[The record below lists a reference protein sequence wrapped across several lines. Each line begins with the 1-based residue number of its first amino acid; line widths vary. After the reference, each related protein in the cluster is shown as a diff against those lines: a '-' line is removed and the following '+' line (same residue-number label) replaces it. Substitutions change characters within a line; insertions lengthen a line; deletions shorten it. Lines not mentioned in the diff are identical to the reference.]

1 MEKFEVTVLGCGSA
15 LPTVKHNG
23 SGMVVNIREK
33 YFLVDC
39 AEGTQV
45 ELRRNHIH
53 LNRLFNVF
61 ITHLH
66 GDHCFGLMG
75 LISTLGLLG
84 RTAPLHVY
92 GPQDIETLF
101 QPLIDYHC
109 NGMTYEVVFHPIDT
123 HQNVCIYE
131 DKSLQVFSIPLKH
144 RIRCC
149 GYYFKEKELSR
160 HILKEAIEKYDIP
173 ISQIN
178 NVKAG
183 LDYVMPNGQ
192 IIKNKVLTTPP
203 SPARSFAY
211 CSDTVFR
218 PEIAEMM
225 KGVDLLY
232 HEATFAESE
241 KLLCSKVYHSTAKQA
256 AEIARLAGAKQLMLG
271 HYSSRYNDETIL
283 QKEAAEVFENTIL
296 AKEGLVVTV

>member
-1 MEKFEVTVLGCGSA
+1 MEKFEVTILGCGSA

-45 ELRRNHIH
+45 ELRRNRIH
-53 LNRLFNVF
+53 LNRLFTVF
-61 ITHLH
+61 ISHLH

-92 GPQDIETLF
+92 GPQDIDTIF

-123 HQNVCIYE
+123 HQNICIYE
-131 DKSLQVFSIPLKH
+131 DRSMQVYSIPLKH

-149 GYYFKEKELSR
+149 GYFFKEKELSR
-160 HILKEAIEKYDIP
+160 HILKDAIEKYAIP

-183 LDYVMPNGQ
+183 LDFVMPNGDV
-192 IIKNKVLTTPP
+192 IKNELITTPP
-203 SPARSFAY
+203 TPARSFAY

-218 PEIAEMM
+218 PEIAEMI

-241 KLLCSKVYHSTAKQA
+241 KQLCLKVYHSTAKQA
-256 AEIARLAGAKQLMLG
+256 AEIARLAGAKRLMLG
-271 HYSSRYNDETIL
+271 HYSSRYDDESIL
-283 QKEAAEVFENTIL
+283 QKEASEVFDNTIL

>member
-109 NGMTYEVVFHPIDT
+109 NGMTYKVVFHPIDT
-123 HQNVCIYE
+123 QQNVCIYE

-192 IIKNKVLTTPP
+192 IIKNEVLTTPP

>member
-92 GPQDIETLF
+92 GPQDIEILF

-123 HQNVCIYE
+123 HQNICIYE
-131 DKSLQVFSIPLKH
+131 DKSLQVFTIPLKH

-160 HILKEAIEKYDIP
+160 HILKEAIEKYNIP

-192 IIKNKVLTTPP
+192 IIKNEVLTTPP
-203 SPARSFAY
+203 SPTRSFAY

-218 PEIAEMM
+218 PEIAEMI
-225 KGVDLLY
+225 KGVNLLY

>member
-192 IIKNKVLTTPP
+192 IIKNEVLTTPP

-283 QKEAAEVFENTIL
+283 QKETAEVFENTIL

>member
-183 LDYVMPNGQ
+183 LDYVMPNGL
-192 IIKNKVLTTPP
+192 IIKNEVLTTPP

-225 KGVDLLY
+225 KDVDLLY

>member
-160 HILKEAIEKYDIP
+160 HILKEAIEKYVIP

-192 IIKNKVLTTPP
+192 IIKNEVLTTPP

-271 HYSSRYNDETIL
+271 HYSSRYNDEAIL

>member
-33 YFLVDC
+33 FFLVDC

-101 QPLIDYHC
+101 RPLIDYHC

-160 HILKEAIEKYDIP
+160 HILKEAIEKYNIP

-192 IIKNKVLTTPP
+192 IIKNEVLTTPP

-241 KLLCSKVYHSTAKQA
+241 KQLCLKVYHSTAKQA

>member
-192 IIKNKVLTTPP
+192 IIKNEVLTTPP

-283 QKEAAEVFENTIL
+283 QNEAAEVFENTIL

>member
-45 ELRRNHIH
+45 ELRRNRIH
-53 LNRLFNVF
+53 LNRLFTVF
-61 ITHLH
+61 ISHLH

-92 GPQDIETLF
+92 GPQDIDTLF

-109 NGMTYEVVFHPIDT
+109 NGMSYEVVFHPIDT
-123 HQNVCIYE
+123 HQNICIYE
-131 DKSLQVFSIPLKH
+131 DRSLQVFSIPLKH

-149 GYYFKEKELSR
+149 GYFFKEKELSR
-160 HILKEAIEKYDIP
+160 HILKDAIERYAIP

-183 LDYVMPNGQ
+183 LDFVMPNGEV
-192 IIKNKVLTTPP
+192 IKNELITTPP
-203 SPARSFAY
+203 TPARSFAY

-241 KLLCSKVYHSTAKQA
+241 KQLCSKVYHSTAKQA
-256 AEIARLAGAKQLMLG
+256 AEIARLAGAKRLMLG
-271 HYSSRYNDETIL
+271 HYSSRYDDESIL
-283 QKEAAEVFENTIL
+283 LKEASEVFENTIL

>member
-123 HQNVCIYE
+123 HQNICIYE

-149 GYYFKEKELSR
+149 GYFFKEKELSR

-192 IIKNKVLTTPP
+192 IIKNEKLTTPP

-241 KLLCSKVYHSTAKQA
+241 KQLCSKVYHSTAKQA

>member
-45 ELRRNHIH
+45 ELRRNRIH
-53 LNRLFNVF
+53 LNRLFTVF
-61 ITHLH
+61 ISHLH

-92 GPQDIETLF
+92 GPQDIDTLF

-123 HQNVCIYE
+123 HQNTCIYE
-131 DKSLQVFSIPLKH
+131 DRSLQVFSIPLKH

-160 HILKEAIEKYDIP
+160 HILKDAIEKYAIP

-183 LDYVMPNGQ
+183 LDFVMPNGDV
-192 IIKNKVLTTPP
+192 IKNELITTPP
-203 SPARSFAY
+203 TPARSFAY

-225 KGVDLLY
+225 KGVNLLY

-241 KLLCSKVYHSTAKQA
+241 KQLCSKVYHSTAKQA

-271 HYSSRYNDETIL
+271 HYSSRYDDESIL
-283 QKEAAEVFENTIL
+283 LKEASEVFENTIL

>member
-160 HILKEAIEKYDIP
+160 HILKEAIEKYAIP

-192 IIKNKVLTTPP
+192 IIKNEVLTTPP

>member
-192 IIKNKVLTTPP
+192 IIKNEVLTTPP

-271 HYSSRYNDETIL
+271 HYSSRYNDEAIL

>member
-131 DKSLQVFSIPLKH
+131 DKSLQVISIPLKH

-192 IIKNKVLTTPP
+192 IIKNEVLTTPP

-218 PEIAEMM
+218 PEIAEMI

>member
-101 QPLIDYHC
+101 RPLIDYHC

-183 LDYVMPNGQ
+183 LDYVMSSQ
-192 IIKNKVLTTPP
+192 
-203 SPARSFAY
+203 
-211 CSDTVFR
+211 DW
-218 PEIAEMM
+218 
-225 KGVDLLY
+225 
-232 HEATFAESE
+232 
-241 KLLCSKVYHSTAKQA
+241 LCQ
-256 AEIARLAGAKQLMLG
+256 R
-271 HYSSRYNDETIL
+271 R
-283 QKEAAEVFENTIL
+283 
-296 AKEGLVVTV
+296 

>member
-183 LDYVMPNGQ
+183 LDYVMQNGQ
-192 IIKNKVLTTPP
+192 IIKNEVLTTPP

-241 KLLCSKVYHSTAKQA
+241 KQLCSKVYHSTAKQA

>member
-1 MEKFEVTVLGCGSA
+1 
-15 LPTVKHNG
+15 
-23 SGMVVNIREK
+23 
-33 YFLVDC
+33 
-39 AEGTQV
+39 
-45 ELRRNHIH
+45 
-53 LNRLFNVF
+53 
-61 ITHLH
+61 
-66 GDHCFGLMG
+66 MG

-192 IIKNKVLTTPP
+192 IIKNEVLTTPP

>member
-192 IIKNKVLTTPP
+192 IIKNEVLTTPP

-241 KLLCSKVYHSTAKQA
+241 KQLCSKVYHSTAKQA

>member
-45 ELRRNHIH
+45 ELRRNRIH
-53 LNRLFNVF
+53 LNRLFTVF

-92 GPQDIETLF
+92 GPQDIDTLY
-101 QPLIDYHC
+101 QPLINYHC

-123 HQNVCIYE
+123 HQNTCIYE
-131 DKSLQVFSIPLKH
+131 DRSMQVFSIPLKH

-160 HILKEAIEKYDIP
+160 HILKDAIEKYNIP

-183 LDYVMPNGQ
+183 LDYVMPNGEV
-192 IIKNKVLTTPP
+192 IKNELITTPP
-203 SPARSFAY
+203 TPARSFAY

-241 KLLCSKVYHSTAKQA
+241 KQLCSKVYHSTAKQA
-256 AEIARLAGAKQLMLG
+256 AEIARLSEAKRLMIG
-271 HYSSRYNDETIL
+271 HYSSRYDDESIL
-283 QKEAAEVFENTIL
+283 QKEASEVFENTIL

>member
-101 QPLIDYHC
+101 RPLIDYHC

-149 GYYFKEKELSR
+149 GFYFKEKELSR

-192 IIKNKVLTTPP
+192 IIKNEVLTTPP

>member
-45 ELRRNHIH
+45 ELRRNRIH
-53 LNRLFNVF
+53 LNRLFTVF
-61 ITHLH
+61 ISHLH

-92 GPQDIETLF
+92 GPQDIDTLF

-123 HQNVCIYE
+123 HQNICIYE
-131 DKSLQVFSIPLKH
+131 DRSLQVFSIPLKH

-149 GYYFKEKELSR
+149 GYFFKEKELSR
-160 HILKEAIEKYDIP
+160 HILKDAIEKYAIP

-183 LDYVMPNGQ
+183 LDFVMPNGDV
-192 IIKNKVLTTPP
+192 IKNELITTPP
-203 SPARSFAY
+203 TPARSFAY

-241 KLLCSKVYHSTAKQA
+241 KQLCSKVYHSTAKQA

-271 HYSSRYNDETIL
+271 HYSSRYDDESIL
-283 QKEAAEVFENTIL
+283 LKEASELFENTIL

>member
-45 ELRRNHIH
+45 ELRRNRIH
-53 LNRLFNVF
+53 LNRLFTVF

-92 GPQDIETLF
+92 GPQDIDTLY
-101 QPLIDYHC
+101 QPLINYHC

-123 HQNVCIYE
+123 HQNTCIYE
-131 DKSLQVFSIPLKH
+131 DRSLQVFSIPLKH

-160 HILKEAIEKYDIP
+160 HILKDAIEKYNIP

-183 LDYVMPNGQ
+183 LDYVMPNGEV
-192 IIKNKVLTTPP
+192 IKNELITTPP
-203 SPARSFAY
+203 TPARSFAY

-241 KLLCSKVYHSTAKQA
+241 KQLCSKVYHSTAKQA
-256 AEIARLAGAKQLMLG
+256 AEIARLAEAKRLMIG
-271 HYSSRYNDETIL
+271 HYSSRYDDESIL
-283 QKEAAEVFENTIL
+283 QKEASEVFENTIL

>member
-160 HILKEAIEKYDIP
+160 HILKEAIEKYNIP

-192 IIKNKVLTTPP
+192 IIKNEVLTTPP

-218 PEIAEMM
+218 PEIAEMI

>member
-1 MEKFEVTVLGCGSA
+1 MEKYEVTVLGCGSA

-101 QPLIDYHC
+101 RPLIDYHC

-192 IIKNKVLTTPP
+192 IIKNEVLTTPP

>member
-173 ISQIN
+173 ISQVN

-192 IIKNKVLTTPP
+192 IIKNEVLTTPP

>member
-192 IIKNKVLTTPP
+192 IIKNEVLTTPP

-225 KGVDLLY
+225 KEVDLLY

>member
-183 LDYVMPNGQ
+183 LDYMMPNGQ
-192 IIKNKVLTTPP
+192 IIKNEVLTTPP

>member
-192 IIKNKVLTTPP
+192 IIKNEVLTTPP

-218 PEIAEMM
+218 PEIAGMM

>member
-1 MEKFEVTVLGCGSA
+1 VTVLGCGSA

-192 IIKNKVLTTPP
+192 IIKNEVLTTPP

>member
-160 HILKEAIEKYDIP
+160 HILKEAIDKYDIP

-192 IIKNKVLTTPP
+192 IIKNEVLTTPP

>member
-183 LDYVMPNGQ
+183 LDYVTPNGQ
-192 IIKNKVLTTPP
+192 IIKNEVLTTPP

-271 HYSSRYNDETIL
+271 HYSSRYNDESIL

-296 AKEGLVVTV
+296 AKGGLVVTV

>member
-192 IIKNKVLTTPP
+192 IIKNEVLTTPP

-225 KGVDLLY
+225 KEVDLLY

-241 KLLCSKVYHSTAKQA
+241 KQLCSKVYHSTAKQA

>member
-45 ELRRNHIH
+45 ELRRNRIH
-53 LNRLFNVF
+53 LNRLFTVF

-92 GPQDIETLF
+92 GPQDIDALY
-101 QPLIDYHC
+101 QPLINYHC

-123 HQNVCIYE
+123 HQNTCIYE
-131 DKSLQVFSIPLKH
+131 DRSLQVFSIPLKH

-160 HILKEAIEKYDIP
+160 HILKDAIEKYNIP

-183 LDYVMPNGQ
+183 LDYVMPNGEV
-192 IIKNKVLTTPP
+192 IKNELITTPP
-203 SPARSFAY
+203 TPARSFAY

-241 KLLCSKVYHSTAKQA
+241 KQLCSKVYHSTAKQA
-256 AEIARLAGAKQLMLG
+256 AEIARLAGAKRLMIG
-271 HYSSRYNDETIL
+271 HYSSRYDDESIL
-283 QKEAAEVFENTIL
+283 QKEASEVFENTIL

>member
-183 LDYVMPNGQ
+183 LDYVMPNGL
-192 IIKNKVLTTPP
+192 IIKNEELTTPP

-218 PEIAEMM
+218 PEIAEMI
-225 KGVDLLY
+225 KGVNLLY

>member
-192 IIKNKVLTTPP
+192 IIKNEELTTPP
-203 SPARSFAY
+203 STARSFAY

-241 KLLCSKVYHSTAKQA
+241 KQLCSKVYHSTAKQA

-271 HYSSRYNDETIL
+271 HYSSRYNDEAIL

>member
-123 HQNVCIYE
+123 HQNICIYE

-160 HILKEAIEKYDIP
+160 HILKEAIEKYAIP

-192 IIKNKVLTTPP
+192 IIKNEVLTTPP

>member
-45 ELRRNHIH
+45 ELRRNRIH
-53 LNRLFNVF
+53 LNRLFTVF

-92 GPQDIETLF
+92 GPQDIDTIF

-123 HQNVCIYE
+123 HQNICIYE
-131 DKSLQVFSIPLKH
+131 DRSVQVFSIPLKH

-160 HILKEAIEKYDIP
+160 HILKDAIEKYGIP

-183 LDYVMPNGQ
+183 LDFVMPNGDV
-192 IIKNKVLTTPP
+192 IKNELITTPP
-203 SPARSFAY
+203 TPARSFAY

-225 KGVDLLY
+225 KDVDLLY

-241 KLLCSKVYHSTAKQA
+241 KQLCSKVYHSTAKQA

-271 HYSSRYNDETIL
+271 HYSSRYDDLSIL
-283 QKEAAEVFENTIL
+283 QKEASEVFENTIL

>member
-109 NGMTYEVVFHPIDT
+109 NGMTYEVVFHSIDT

-192 IIKNKVLTTPP
+192 IIKNEKLTTPP

>member
-45 ELRRNHIH
+45 ELRRNRIH
-53 LNRLFNVF
+53 LNRLFTVF
-61 ITHLH
+61 ISHLH

-92 GPQDIETLF
+92 GPQDIDTLF

-123 HQNVCIYE
+123 HQNICIYE
-131 DKSLQVFSIPLKH
+131 DRSLQVFSIPLKH

-160 HILKEAIEKYDIP
+160 HILKDAIEKYAIP

-183 LDYVMPNGQ
+183 LDFVMPNGDV
-192 IIKNKVLTTPP
+192 IKNELITTPP
-203 SPARSFAY
+203 TPARSFAY

-241 KLLCSKVYHSTAKQA
+241 KQLCSKVYHSTAKQA

-271 HYSSRYNDETIL
+271 HYSSRYDDESIL
-283 QKEAAEVFENTIL
+283 LKEASEVFENTIL

>member
-149 GYYFKEKELSR
+149 GYFFKEKELSR

-192 IIKNKVLTTPP
+192 IIKNEKLTTPP